1 MAFDQIKYNNDY
13 NRANYDKI
21 TIMVPKGEKDNWKAL
36 AEAQG
41 ISMTEF
47 IRRAVADF
55 SEKL

>member
-36 AEAQG
+36 AEENG
-41 ISMTEF
+41 ISMTEL
-47 IRRAVADF
+47 IRRAVADY

>member
-21 TIMVPKGEKDNWKAL
+21 TIMVPKGEKDDWKAL
-36 AEAQG
+36 AEEKG
-41 ISMTEF
+41 ISMTEL
-47 IRRAVADF
+47 IRRAVADY